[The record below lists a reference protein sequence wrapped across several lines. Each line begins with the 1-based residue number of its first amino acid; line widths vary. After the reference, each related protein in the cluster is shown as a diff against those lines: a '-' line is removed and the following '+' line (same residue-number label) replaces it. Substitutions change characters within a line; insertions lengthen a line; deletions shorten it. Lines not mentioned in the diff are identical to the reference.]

1 MRSFSILIAV
11 FIIGFIIWWFFIR
24 EVNDTEL
31 AKADQNKQKAQ
42 IVIQGGYSPST
53 LVLQKGIPAEVEFLQ
68 KDSTACLAEVRS
80 AELALDKKI
89 APGEKVTIK
98 VPTDQAGEYNY
109 SCGMNMFH
117 GKVVVK

>member
-24 EVNDTEL
+24 EVHDTEL

-53 LVLQKGIPAEVEFLQ
+53 LFLQKGIPAEVEFLQ

>member
-24 EVNDTEL
+24 KVKDTEL
-31 AKADQNKQKAQ
+31 AMADQNKQKAQ

-68 KDSTACLAEVRS
+68 KDATACWAEVRS

>member
-24 EVNDTEL
+24 EVNDTAL
-31 AKADQNKQKAQ
+31 AKANQNKQKAQ

-53 LVLQKGIPAEVEFLQ
+53 LVLQKGILAEVEFLQ

-98 VPTDQAGEYNY
+98 VPTDQVGEYNY

>member
-24 EVNDTEL
+24 EVNDTAL
-31 AKADQNKQKAQ
+31 AKANQNKQKAQ

-98 VPTDQAGEYNY
+98 VPTDQVGEYNY

>member
-53 LVLQKGIPAEVEFLQ
+53 LFLQKGIPAEVEFLQ